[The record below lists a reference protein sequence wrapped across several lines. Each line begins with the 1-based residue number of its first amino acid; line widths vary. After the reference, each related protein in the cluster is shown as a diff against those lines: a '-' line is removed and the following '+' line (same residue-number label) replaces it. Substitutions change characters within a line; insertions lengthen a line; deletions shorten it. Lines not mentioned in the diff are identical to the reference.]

1 MSKRLGVI
9 ACAIMLLFSA
19 NALAARRV
27 AVLML
32 PQDPKSH
39 VSASKFVEYL
49 EDAVDQHRD
58 CVLRR
63 SEDTLG
69 DSTPIAAISARKK
82 IRSAVSQ
89 AKRQINAGD
98 IDMAEENL
106 RAALNEFS
114 AATAALDRCGEVCDA
129 LIHLAGVEFLK
140 GEENAARAAISDVL
154 AMDSSF
160 KFDGA
165 AFDKS
170 FMLIYREMQ
179 DRMTRQGRLG
189 TLVVQSSP
197 PGARVFIDGEERGF
211 SPLTLDH
218 LPVGKHLLRVERA
231 GYLTYG
237 QIVEV
242 SEAGSATA
250 RPRLTPTEEFSE
262 IADNIEGLSRD
273 IDRKRGSRAL
283 SRVGAKLQVER
294 ALLGTIRTEGGR
306 VRLNLILADFTEQAI
321 LSSASRTFQED
332 EYGEIGKEV
341 QRLGTRVINAAN
353 YASHNNEI
361 KADSSDPLD
370 HRTGMEDWGEEDRG
384 RDQGFDSYSAPPE
397 RRDRDD
403 RDRDHKSDKKK
414 KKKKSQSKKRSSDDD
429 RYDDRRE
436 RSSSPSRSSSS
447 SDDFRDDA
455 PPPPPRANS
464 MGDEPVESW

>member
-1 MSKRLGVI
+1 MSKRLGSI
-9 ACAIMLLFSA
+9 AFALVLLCSA

-58 CVLRR
+58 CVLKR
-63 SEDTLG
+63 STDTLG
-69 DSTPIAAISARKK
+69 DSTPISAISARKK

-106 RAALNEFS
+106 RAAINEFS
-114 AATAALDRCGEVCDA
+114 VAAAALDRCGEICDT

-140 GEENAARAAISDVL
+140 GEESAARAAIADVL

-179 DRMTRQGRLG
+179 ERMMRQGRLG
-189 TLVVQSSP
+189 MLVVESSP
-197 PGARVFIDGEERGF
+197 PGARVFVDGEERGF
-211 SPLTLDH
+211 SPLTIDR
-218 LPVGKHLLRVERA
+218 LPVGKHILRVERA
-231 GYLTYG
+231 GYMTYG
-237 QIVEV
+237 QMVDIAETGT
-242 SEAGSATA
+242 STA
-250 RPRLTPTEEFSE
+250 RPRLTATEEYAA
-262 IADNIEGLSRD
+262 IADNVEALSRD
-273 IDRKRGSRAL
+273 IDRKRGSRTL

-294 ALLGTIRTEGGR
+294 ALLGTVRTEGGR

-332 EYGEIGKEV
+332 EYGEIAKEV

-353 YASHNNEI
+353 YAAHNNEI
-361 KADSSDPLD
+361 RADSKDPLD

-384 RDQGFDSYSAPPE
+384 RDQGFESYSPRPE
-397 RRDRDD
+397 PQERAQ
-403 RDRDHKSDKKK
+403 SQ
-414 KKKKSQSKKRSSDDD
+414 KKKKSPPPKKRSYDDE
-429 RYDDRRE
+429 RYDD
-436 RSSSPSRSSSS
+436 SSSRSRAAPASRARTEEPS
-447 SDDFRDDA
+447 A
-455 PPPPPRANS
+455 PPRANS
-464 MGDEPVESW
+464 MGDEPIESW